1 MEENSS
7 WRFLISLKY
16 GIEKGGYFSKIP
28 RGSYRVGLWKEISKE
43 ATHLKQNCSFD
54 LGDGCKVRFWEYAWC
69 GETPLCLSFPFLYE
83 VADSTG
89 TRVAELWEGLGSE
102 GC

>member
-16 GIEKGGYFSKIP
+16 EIEEGGCFSKIP

-43 ATHLKQNCSFD
+43 ATQLKQNCSFD
-54 LGDGCKVRFWEYAWC
+54 LDDGCKVRF
-69 GETPLCLSFPFLYE
+69 
-83 VADSTG
+83 
-89 TRVAELWEGLGSE
+89 
-102 GC
+102 